1 MGGQLIQRQLV
12 GRLESGALFFCDV
25 RDRGGREVAQLPCAD
40 GKISRLAGRAGGRKT
55 SALVAFGLFHR
66 ALTE

>member
-40 GKISRLAGRAGGRKT
+40 GKISRLAGRAGGSEDV
-55 SALVAFGLFHR
+55 SARGLR
-66 ALTE
+66 VVPSGATE